1 MLGKAKLIEII
12 PNSDNLDYQINDL
25 NNDIS
30 SKKHIFLFLFMDGCG
45 PCNQTKPQWKNIRKH
60 FKHQNNSDLVIAAIN
75 QTLFKK
81 LKESGNEPM
90 GYPCLRYIKHPSI
103 EEYEDSDISEKDRS
117 TESFVEWIKSK
128 TGDNN
133 IKIKRIMG
141 GKIMGGK
148 IMGGKIMG
156 GKIMGGKKTK
166 HNRTKRKGGKW
177 SLKYKRSINC
187 KHPKGFSQRQHCK
200 YGRKS
205 KTSRRK

>member
-12 PNSDNLDYQINDL
+12 PNNTDHQLKIDNL

-30 SKKHIFLFLFMDGCG
+30 SGKHIFLFLFMDGCG
-45 PCNQTKPQWKNIRKH
+45 PCNQTKPQWKNIKKH
-60 FKHQNNSDLVIAAIN
+60 FKYHDNSDIVVAAVN
-75 QTLFKK
+75 QLLFKK
-81 LKESGNEPM
+81 LNKSGNEPM

-103 EEYEDSDISEKDRS
+103 EEYEDSEISDKDRS
-117 TESFVEWIKSK
+117 TDSFIEWIKSK

-141 GKIMGGK
+141 GKNMGGK
-148 IMGGKIMG
+148 NMG

-200 YGRKS
+200 YGRKP
-205 KTSRRK
+205 KTLRRK